1 MIAQMPH
8 MVDATVHSLERRTVE
23 WLSELEV
30 DAEMDEAR
38 WGRHDRERPA
48 TDKTNDMRKVEGTWE
63 DEKTTRVDCAEKE
76 SLKQDG

>member
-1 MIAQMPH
+1 MLRFTPWR
-8 MVDATVHSLERRTVE
+8 ERERGE
-23 WLSELEV
+23 RLSEFEA
-30 DAEMDEAR
+30 DAEVDEAR

>member
-1 MIAQMPH
+1 